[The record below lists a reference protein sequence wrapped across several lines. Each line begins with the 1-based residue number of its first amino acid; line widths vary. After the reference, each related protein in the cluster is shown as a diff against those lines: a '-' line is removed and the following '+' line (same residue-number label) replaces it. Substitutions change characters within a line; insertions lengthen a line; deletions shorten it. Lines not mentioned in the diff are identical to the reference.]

1 MSLRHL
7 KITVLI
13 LGTIKKLNDEKENL
27 ASCAKILQKILT
39 TQTM

>member
-13 LGTIKKLNDEKENL
+13 LGTKKLNDEKENL
-27 ASCAKILQKILT
+27 ASCAKILQNFLT